1 MGSHK
6 DMPVLMNFVKQKKYR
21 EMKNKSF
28 ASESVV
34 QKSLGKLKDKLRYIQ
49 NEKLPKLAAK
59 INETKTDK
67 KKTKSKANKRVLKLK
82 LENLLI
88 DVLLVKIEEAEL
100 IKKLAFKK

>member
-6 DMPVLMNFVKQKKYR
+6 EMPVLMNFVNQKNYR
-21 EMKNKSF
+21 ERKNKSF

-34 QKSLGKLKDKLRYIQ
+34 QKSLRKLKDKLRYIQ

-59 INETKTDK
+59 INETKTDQ
-67 KKTKSKANKRVLKLK
+67 KKTKSKAYKRVLNLK
-82 LENLLI
+82 LEKLLI
-88 DVLLVKIEEAEL
+88 DVKLVKIEEAEI